1 VSAEKKSSE
10 KGKPEQAETTPPAKK
25 ASASKPAKDL
35 QALRSVAAKK
45 ASMRTLSVEKVTLN
59 MGTGKEQPR
68 MEKAVKLLTM
78 LTGRT
83 PIKTITQK
91 RIPTWGVRPGL
102 PIGVKITLRREAAVE
117 VLKRIL
123 EAKENR
129 IKESSF
135 GIYGELSFGIH
146 EYIDIPGMK
155 YDPGIG
161 VMGFDICVTLQRAG
175 FRIKRRRQMAR
186 KIPARHRISK
196 EEAMAY
202 MKTQFNI
209 EVES

>member
-1 VSAEKKSSE
+1 
-10 KGKPEQAETTPPAKK
+10 
-25 ASASKPAKDL
+25 
-35 QALRSVAAKK
+35 
-45 ASMRTLSVEKVTLN
+45 MRNISVEKVTLN
-59 MGTGKEQPR
+59 MGTGKEQPK

-78 LTGRT
+78 LTGRK

-102 PIGVKITLRREAAVE
+102 PIGVKVTLRREAAVD
-117 VLKRIL
+117 VLKRLL

-129 IKESSF
+129 LKESGF
-135 GIYGELSFGIH
+135 GSNGELSFGVH

-161 VMGFDICVTLQRAG
+161 VMGFDVCVTLQRAG
-175 FRIKRRRQMAR
+175 FRIKRRRQMSR
-186 KIPARHRISK
+186 KIPGRHRISK
-196 EEAMAY
+196 EEAVAY
-202 MKTQFNI
+202 MRTQFSI